1 MESSLSFFALFS
13 LIMIANVIDA
23 RPNPGEYNPDSL
35 PTKKSHC
42 HTNEK
47 KFEQKPKV
55 SAYENGMNLKG
66 KKSFDKEFEPRPNIS
81 AYENS
86 DGLKAEMFD
95 KEFEPRPNISTYDNG
110 ASLNGKKTSQGE
122 FEPRPNISVYD
133 NGVGLNGKKTLDDE
147 FEPRPNI
154 SVYNG

>member
-23 RPNPGEYNPDSL
+23 RPNPGEYKPDSL
-35 PTKKSHC
+35 PTKK
-42 HTNEK
+42 T
-47 KFEQKPKV
+47 
-55 SAYENGMNLKG
+55 
-66 KKSFDKEFEPRPNIS
+66 
-81 AYENS
+81 YENS
-86 DGLKAEMFD
+86 DGLKAEKFD

-122 FEPRPNISVYD
+122 FEPRPNVSVYD
-133 NGVGLNGKKTLDDE
+133 NGVGLNGKKTVENE

>member
-23 RPNPGEYNPDSL
+23 RPNPGEYKPNSL

-42 HTNEK
+42 LTNEK
-47 KFEQKPKV
+47 KFEQNK
-55 SAYENGMNLKG
+55 
-66 KKSFDKEFEPRPNIS
+66 DFEPRPNIS
-81 AYENS
+81 VYEHS
-86 DGLKAEMFD
+86 EGLKAEMFD
-95 KEFEPRPNISTYDNG
+95 KDFEPRPNISTYDNG
-110 ASLNGKKTSQGE
+110 ASLNSKKTSQEE

-133 NGVGLNGKKTLDDE
+133 NGVGLNGKKTLDGE